1 MGRPK
6 KIIPQAAPA
15 KKTAKKA
22 TVKKRSAGAEDRS
35 ERTDPKVAIRRQL
48 AAVRAEIQRIHA
60 EDSPAAGA
68 VALRLAELHGRVWNL
83 EELLAT
89 DVNVR
94 LACARQAASW
104 AEQQIRAAKAISV
117 DILRDLWAKAEQMQR
132 HQGAL
137 KDLK

>member
-6 KIIPQAAPA
+6 KVIPQAATKRAKAPA
-15 KKTAKKA
+15 SSGEA
-22 TVKKRSAGAEDRS
+22 V
-35 ERTDPKVAIRRQL
+35 IRMQL

-60 EDSPAAGA
+60 EDSPASGA

-83 EELLAT
+83 EELVAD

-104 AEQQIRAAKAISV
+104 AEQQIRAAKAMSV
-117 DILRDLWAKAEQMQR
+117 DLLRDLWVKAEQMQR